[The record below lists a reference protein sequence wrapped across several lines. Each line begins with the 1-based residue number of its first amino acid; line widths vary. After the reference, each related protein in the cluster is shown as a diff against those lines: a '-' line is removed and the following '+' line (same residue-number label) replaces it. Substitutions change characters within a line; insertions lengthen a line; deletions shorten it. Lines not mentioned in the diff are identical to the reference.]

1 MFASW
6 MKFLPY
12 GLVVFLAKQYCERFS
27 FVDGNQKTI
36 AVVPFKSREMIGWII
51 TEENE
56 SFSE

>member
-12 GLVVFLAKQYCERFS
+12 GLVVFLANRYCERFS

-36 AVVPFKSREMIGWII
+36 VVVPFKSREMIGRIV